1 MRKDSFKIVIITAVA
16 GVFGMFL
23 RWLQNLN
30 AFEVETGLAVEG
42 AVTTTIML
50 VYLVVALVLFA
61 VLTWYLLRQFEASK
75 QVAQALKSENKL
87 PALFSRAGAVLLAAA
102 GVAMMFTAHDQ
113 PHPLLTRVLAACVIV
128 LAASVP
134 FLTLPTEEEKNGGN
148 PLALLGTIFCCV
160 WLVCIYRDHAEDPV
174 LWAFVV
180 EVLAVVANTLSC
192 YELGAYFYG
201 RAKPARALFFAQTAA
216 FLNLCTLTD
225 ERSTA
230 AQVLFVVFASGMLL
244 LEYLLLANLQH
255 KADK

>member
-1 MRKDSFKIVIITAVA
+1 MRKDALKIVLITAVA

-30 AFEVETGLAVEG
+30 AFEADTGLAAAG
-42 AVTTTIML
+42 AATSVIML
-50 VYLVVALVLFA
+50 VYLLLALALFA
-61 VLTWYLLRQFEASK
+61 VLTWYLLRQFEASDK
-75 QVAQALKSENKL
+75 VTQALKSESKL
-87 PALFSRAGAVLLAAA
+87 PALLSRAGAVLLAAA

-113 PHPLLTRVLAACVIV
+113 PHPLLTRLLAACVIV

-134 FLTLPTEEEKNGGN
+134 FLSVKEEEGKNSKN
-148 PLALLGTIFCCV
+148 PLALIGTLFCCV
-160 WLVCIYRDHAEDPV
+160 WLVCVYRDHAEDPV
-174 LWAFVV
+174 LWAFAV
-180 EVLAVVANTLSC
+180 EVLAVVANTLGC

-230 AQVLFVVFASGMLL
+230 AQALFSVFAGGMLL